1 MESEMIN
8 FFTTQG
14 AWAVLFVWLLF
25 YTIKENKSRESEMR
39 LDMAKRDTVAQE
51 REKVLNETID
61 KNQSII
67 QDLASKFNVVEDIKD
82 DMNFMKVDITDI
94 KNKLQK

>member
-25 YTIKENKSRESEMR
+25 YTIKE
-39 LDMAKRDTVAQE
+39 AKE
-51 REKVLNETID
+51 REKILNETIY

-67 QDLASKFNVVEDIKD
+67 QDLANKFNVVEDIKD
-82 DMNFMKVDITDI
+82 DMNFMKGDITDI

>member
-1 MESEMIN
+1 MESEMIK

-25 YTIKENKSRESEMR
+25 YTIKE
-39 LDMAKRDTVAQE
+39 AKE
-51 REKVLNETID
+51 REKILNETIY

-67 QDLASKFNVVEDIKD
+67 QDLANKFNVVEDIKD
-82 DMNFMKVDITDI
+82 DMNFMKGDITDI

>member
-1 MESEMIN
+1 MESEMIK

-25 YTIKENKSRESEMR
+25 YTIKE
-39 LDMAKRDTVAQE
+39 AKE
-51 REKVLNETID
+51 REEILNETIY

-67 QDLASKFNVVEDIKD
+67 QDLANKFNVVEDIKD
-82 DMNFMKVDITDI
+82 DMNFMKGDITDI